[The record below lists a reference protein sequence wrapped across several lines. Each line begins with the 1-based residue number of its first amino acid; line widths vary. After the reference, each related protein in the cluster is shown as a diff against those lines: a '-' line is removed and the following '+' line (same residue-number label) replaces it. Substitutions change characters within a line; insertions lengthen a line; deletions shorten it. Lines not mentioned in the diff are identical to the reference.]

1 MRPAISGHAD
11 DLARTA
17 TPVEDL
23 LSLAPRPESAGRVR
37 RALERHGLPEDVEHT
52 VMLLSTEIVANAV
65 RHAALAPEQR
75 IVFFARVQ
83 GDFAR
88 IEVADPGPGF
98 DPDGMDTEGFGLRL
112 LDKLAARWGVETG
125 RGCKVW
131 FEVDRRSG
139 RFARGTGTGTGSP
152 DGS

>member
-1 MRPAISGHAD
+1 MMPAASGHAVRIT
-11 DLARTA
+11 RTA
-17 TPVEDL
+17 TPVEVL
-23 LSLAPRPESAGRVR
+23 LALEPRPESARRVR

-52 VMLLSTEIVANAV
+52 VMLLSTEIVANAI
-65 RHAALAPEQR
+65 RHAGLSPDQR

-98 DPDGMDTEGFGLRL
+98 DPDDIDAEGFGVRL
-112 LDKLAARWGVETG
+112 LNKLAARWGVETD

-139 RFARGTGTGTGSP
+139 RFARGAGADSAGP
-152 DGS
+152 A

>member
-1 MRPAISGHAD
+1 MSPRFSGHAD
-11 DLARTA
+11 SMAQTA
-17 TPVEDL
+17 TPVEVL
-23 LSLAPRPESAGRVR
+23 LALEPRPESARRVR
-37 RALERHGLPEDVEHT
+37 RALEKQGLPEDVEHT
-52 VMLLSTEIVANAV
+52 VMLLSTEIVANAI
-65 RHAALAPEQR
+65 RHAGLAHEQR

-98 DPDGMDTEGFGLRL
+98 DPDNADDAGFGTRL
-112 LDKLAARWGVETG
+112 LNKLAARWGVETD

-139 RFARGTGTGTGSP
+139 RFARGEQRDQS
-152 DGS
+152 